1 MIKINLLPQELRRST
16 GTPPVLLG
24 IVFGGVGL
32 ITAMGFFYIYLWF
45 NALMV
50 KEEMDSLSKEV
61 VLLNKEAS
69 VVDLL
74 DADIR
79 NFKALEHHIVEMK
92 TNRRLWSLKLDQL
105 VQLTPDEIW
114 ITELQLTG
122 TQNRQGPAKK
132 EGNGGYLELKCYA
145 LGANVEVMTDFRRA
159 LRGYRNQSQL
169 WRGFLDPAIAPN
181 DFSYGFSEISNPSW
195 EVVTIEDFVRKKNIQ
210 FTIKLFLK
218 ESKLDMTS

>member
-24 IVFGGVGL
+24 IVFGGVSL

-50 KEEMDSLSKEV
+50 KEEMESLGKEV

-105 VQLTPDEIW
+105 VQLTPDDIR

-122 TQNRQGPAKK
+122 PQNKVGAAQK
-132 EGNGGYLELKCYA
+132 EGQNGGYLELKCYA

-159 LRGYRNQSQL
+159 LRG
-169 WRGFLDPAIAPN
+169 
-181 DFSYGFSEISNPSW
+181 
-195 EVVTIEDFVRKKNIQ
+195 
-210 FTIKLFLK
+210 
-218 ESKLDMTS
+218 